1 MARNR
6 IAASMSGAI
15 AALVLLA
22 HPGMAQD
29 GVTRTGDIVF
39 AEVDGRELMLDL
51 YTPTGATNAPVLVW
65 AHDGAWERGTRE
77 RVPHIGLVS
86 AGYPDA

>member
-6 IAASMSGAI
+6 FVASMGGAI

-22 HPGMAQD
+22 QPSMAQD

-51 YTPTGATNAPVLVW
+51 YTPTGADNAPVLIFAHGGGW
-65 AHDGAWERGTRE
+65 ARGSRE
-77 RVPHIGLVS
+77 RRS
-86 AGYPDA
+86 AR